1 VGTLRK
7 INLAEKLSSFEEAF
21 GPRIIGRY
29 NGDKIQVTKVRG
41 SFVWHAHQDTDDL
54 ILVLDGKLVVE
65 ARDGAVELG
74 PGELVVVP
82 AGLEHRTRAEPE
94 AHILVVEPAGTLNT
108 GDSGEVAAPEVEI

>member
-7 INLAEKLSSFEEAF
+7 VNLAEKLSSFEEAF

-41 SFVWHAHQDTDDL
+41 SFIWHAHNDTDDL
-54 ILVLDGKLVVE
+54 ILVLDGKLFVE
-65 ARDGAVELG
+65 TRDASVELG

-82 AGLEHRTRAEPE
+82 KGVEHRTRAEPE
-94 AHILVVEPAGTLNT
+94 AHILVVEPVGTLNT
-108 GDSGEVAAPEVEI
+108 GDSGLEPAPEVEI

>member
-1 VGTLRK
+1 MAPLRK
-7 INLAEKLSSFEEAF
+7 VNLAEKLSSFEEAF

-41 SFVWHAHQDTDDL
+41 SFIWHAHPDTDDL

-65 ARDGAVELG
+65 TREGIVELG

-82 AGLEHRTRAEPE
+82 AGVEHRTKADPE
-94 AHILVVEPAGTLNT
+94 AHIFVVEPAGTLNT
-108 GDSGEVAAPEVEI
+108 GDSGLEPAPEVEI